1 MILTACG
8 PNGHST
14 SELDGGGGGGDAY
27 YGPVGSVH
35 GTVWAP
41 ANAPGMVPAGHEIPI
56 SGALIW
62 LSINPP
68 DPIPQEVYCDQCVAT
83 TGASVYSDAK
93 GNFTLGNVAPGNY
106 WLMIQKGQFRL
117 DQQVTIAEEQAL
129 ELSAE
134 QTTLPSV
141 HDPDN
146 GKWRPKFA
154 LAEGLWDNMENIVAK
169 IGFGQVDS
177 YGDFVGSSAA
187 GNFDMYQNGYGDHG
201 TYSIGDLYSLVS
213 DLERMKQYHI
223 IFVPCSD
230 GDNARL
236 FAEPAIRENIREY
249 VRLGG
254 KWYVT
259 DWSAEWEDAVFPEFI
274 RFAPDHDTSSAAGP
288 FNDGDGFPG
297 YTSEQGAAMDM
308 GLNDWLHG
316 QVGPLVSTFG
326 TEEIGMIDGSRF
338 VVEGNYD
345 HIESL
350 GSVEVGVDMDN
361 LPVTETPYAWVNGDW
376 TVGEGPV
383 HPLTV
388 TFEPG
393 GCGRVLYSTYHTAGY
408 AHSGLLPQERVLLYL
423 IMEIGEC
430 REDPIID

>member
-1 MILTACG
+1 
-8 PNGHST
+8 
-14 SELDGGGGGGDAY
+14 
-27 YGPVGSVH
+27 
-35 GTVWAP
+35 VWLSR
-41 ANAPGMVPAGHEIPI
+41 NAPPE
-56 SGALIW
+56 
-62 LSINPP
+62 
-68 DPIPQEVYCDQCVAT
+68 IPQEVYCDQCVPT
-83 TGASVYSDAK
+83 PGSSGTSDSK
-93 GNFTLGNVAPGNY
+93 GHFTISGIRPGNY
-106 WLMIQKGQFRL
+106 WLMIQKGQFRI
-117 DQQVTIAEEQAL
+117 DQQITVSEDQVV

-141 HDPDN
+141 HDPVN
-146 GKWRPKFA
+146 GKWRPRIA
-154 LAEGLWDNMENIVAK
+154 LAEGLWDDMENIVAK

-177 YGDFVGSSAA
+177 TGEFVGSSAA
-187 GNFDMYQNGYGDHG
+187 GNFDLYINGYGSHEAFAL
-201 TYSIGDLYSLVS
+201 GDLYSLVS

-236 FAEPAIRENIREY
+236 FSDPLIRENIKEY

-259 DWSAEWEDAVFPEFI
+259 DWSAEWEDAVFPQFI
-274 RFAPDHDTSSAAGP
+274 QFSSDHDTASDAGP

-297 YTSEQGAAMDM
+297 YTSEEGRAMDM
-308 GLNDWLHG
+308 GLHDWLHG
-316 QVGPLVSTFG
+316 QVGPLVSTYG
-326 TEEIGMIDGSRF
+326 TEEIGMVDGDRF

-345 HIESL
+345 HIAGL
-350 GSVEVGVDMDN
+350 GSVEVGVDEDN
-361 LPVTETPYAWVNGDW
+361 LPVMETPYAWVNGDW
-376 TVGEGPV
+376 NVGEGPA

-408 AHSGLLPQERVLLYL
+408 SHAGLLPQERVLLYL

-430 REDPIID
+430 LEDPIID